1 MQRKDIPSWVLAGG
15 VLLTLVSGSVN
26 AVALLGLHHNAVSHM
41 SGMMTNLGITLAG
54 GQWSLLRHFFS
65 IVACFFLGGMISG
78 YILRES
84 SLRVGRRYG
93 AVLVLEALVLA
104 LAARCLGLGLE
115 SGDFLAALACGL
127 QNGMASSYSG
137 AVIRTTHC
145 TGMVTDFGIACGQ
158 ALRGREIRW
167 DRILL
172 YVCLIGGF
180 FSGALMGSMA
190 YARLG
195 TDTLYLPA
203 LLSGTLGLGYAAF
216 RHHERVRA
224 TAGERPVGVLD
235 FVASLSPS
243 LSSASNR
250 EPVSQAPSMSSD
262 FLSSRVINKALD
274 RLGSLAEEAGL
285 IVEVALCHG
294 RVFVVAYR
302 HDEDLSRAR
311 RQVLPS
317 QRTLDLLREVSR
329 EMRLP
334 SDWIQEDLRYHLAL
348 QAARGSALREQ
359 KRSHLI
365 LSVAAPA
372 LILAVKLHA
381 HNASP
386 GSVSADAHELAFLL
400 EKTGLDSV
408 DAVEQAYATFYPAG
422 RLETALR
429 GAVAGLLPVSA

>member
-1 MQRKDIPSWVLAGG
+1 MQRKDIPTWVLTGG
-15 VLLTLVSGSVN
+15 ILLTLVSGCVN
-26 AVALLGLHHNAVSHM
+26 AVALLGVHHNAVSHM

-54 GQWSLLRHFFS
+54 GQWPLLRHFGS
-65 IVACFFLGGMISG
+65 IVASFFLGGLVSG

-93 AVLVLEALVLA
+93 AVLVLEALVLV
-104 LAARCLGLGLE
+104 LAARCLDLGLE
-115 SGDFLAALACGL
+115 TGDFLAALACGL

-145 TGMVTDFGIACGQ
+145 TGMVTDFGIALGQ
-158 ALRGREIRW
+158 AMRGREVRW
-167 DRILL
+167 DRVRL
-172 YVCLIGGF
+172 YASLIGGF
-180 FSGALMGSMA
+180 FSGALLGSLCF
-190 YARLG
+190 ARLG
-195 TDTLYLPA
+195 VATLYLPA
-203 LLSGTLGLGYAAF
+203 LFAGCLGLGYSAF
-216 RHHERVRA
+216 RHHERLSQA
-224 TAGERPVGVLD
+224 AGDRPVGVGD
-235 FVASLSPS
+235 FVASLTPVRSSSSSDPS
-243 LSSASNR
+243 LSH
-250 EPVSQAPSMSSD
+250 APTMSTD
-262 FLSSRVINKALD
+262 FLSARVINKALD
-274 RLGSLAEEAGL
+274 RLASLAEDAGL

-311 RQVLPS
+311 RQVLPT
-317 QRTLDLLREVSR
+317 QRTLELLREVSR

-359 KRSHLI
+359 ARSHLV

-381 HNASP
+381 YNATP
-386 GSVSADAHELAFLL
+386 GSVSADAGELAFLL

-422 RLETALR
+422 RLENSLR
-429 GAVAGLLPVSA
+429 GAVAGLLPVAS